1 MADLGRPR
9 IGQPVRWVVCAAL
22 CWGVIGA
29 IDTSCLYAQ
38 FGQFQMQPQT
48 PEEILR
54 QRLPHEPQV
63 QSEISDAR
71 ELLAAGDYDA
81 AIEKLQ
87 PLLEAGE
94 DFFEIE
100 PDKPATS
107 SLDRVES
114 LLRGMPPEAIDIYRR
129 HFEPLAAQRLAQAR
143 QRGDLTELLA
153 VVRIYPLTRAAVE
166 ATESAGA
173 LAFDQ
178 GETALA
184 ARLWERLLPDT
195 EAGPLRTERL
205 IRIAQAWTLA
215 GQPEMAAEYVRELSP
230 LAQTSPIEYEGKLLT
245 PPATGDAAWLN
256 KVFGPVAP
264 LVPHRERDWRMG
276 GGHPRRW
283 GDGPLVSPLQRGSWA
298 YPLIDPLDTYIT
310 GRDEKFQSVLK
321 FLETKYLRS
330 DNANSA
336 KRLPWLVGAPLVD
349 GETVLVQGMASL
361 KALDARTGQIRWS
374 GVVKDDTFLYFS
386 ERNYIETGP
395 NPNHDRLVELYL
407 GQRAWMNQAAAS
419 LASDGRQVYAVSCT
433 GMIRATT
440 PQGMFMRPRMPIS
453 RHELT
458 PPSDNRLLA
467 YDLQS
472 GLLKWES
479 GGPSVAVPFDE
490 DGQLVGESRRLG
502 GAFFLGAPLPVDGQ
516 LFVLAEDKGQ
526 IRLFSL
532 SPETGEAE
540 WSLPLLNPDSSIGS
554 DETRRMYGLSP
565 SYAGGL
571 LICPTGDGMVVA
583 VDPLRRRMEWFQQ
596 YQTQPATAD
605 PRMARIMRMQI
616 QMQMQQGSRAGN
628 ESTLDHMLKED
639 RWFETTPILTAGRIL
654 LPTAEN
660 NMLYCLDLETGK
672 SLWEL
677 PRGEGLYIAT
687 CTERHCLVVGKRS
700 LQAIGLTDGKVKWS
714 QEIPTPTGR
723 GVVSGNQYLLPV
735 VTHEILSL
743 NLRTGKILARSSINP
758 AHTAGSLVAAG
769 DRLLMQTT
777 SEVVGLR
784 SLSDM
789 TEELAR
795 TQNDAGTR
803 ASALAEQGELL
814 LFQGR
819 EPEAVALLQESL
831 KLQESAPTRRL
842 LVWSQLER
850 LKADYAGSKGIVAE
864 LKQTVTDPDQ
874 RRLLNRLH
882 AEGLEKS
889 GDSLTAFREYL
900 DLVKSVGQ
908 SDTLMEMSF
917 DHRVRDDR
925 WLRGRLT
932 HLYSLSS
939 GAIRQQMQQSL
950 KDAIAAQEATLKPH
964 FAGVLGIDLAPQLHL
979 ELALANGL
987 DQFKTERVLWTL
999 SESRDLALRGPAVGR
1014 LIRNELALKGVPV
1027 PYIGPLL
1034 TELQHGLANVECEPG
1049 VTGTALLELLRQD
1062 AVAGPQLKKL
1072 DLPVTVPTFTARFAG
1087 ASVQQRQVFPVLG
1100 DRRGPFDDWLF
1111 TAEFAPTRNV
1121 HGSDA
1126 SGTVRHIFNI
1136 DAMGQLPMQ
1145 QLRYV
1150 QTDPQ
1155 LVLLAFRDRFAVV
1168 SPMDSG
1174 GDPFKTRFFH
1184 APAVDGFN
1192 RMQVRPAD
1200 VKPGVRDAVYPTA
1213 DGSYLYN
1220 VGPLTYDTL
1229 CYLSGNELFAVQPQT
1244 KDSKLQWKRSGVT
1257 PGSEICADSE
1267 YVVLIPPL
1275 LDRLVVYRAADG
1287 EFVAERS
1294 LPKGRV
1300 DRQRADWGRL
1310 FLVSRTE
1317 KGDATHPHRITWAM
1331 YDPVT
1336 DKEAWSLTLPAG
1348 TLWNPVEGSDL
1359 AFLEPDGTL
1368 RRVDDQT
1375 GQLLWTTSIPAQTVP
1390 PTEFTIHED
1399 QDRLYVHTWH
1409 SPSVGQDYITEPT
1422 LPNGSTVRVNGIAAA
1437 LDRHSGKT
1445 LWSRPMEQQLF
1456 RPYLPVGSGVLAYA
1470 AQRRHQDPQEGPKTF
1485 MTLEFLNRRTGEPV
1499 LIKDRIT
1506 PGGTGEGWARLPS
1519 GVLLLR
1525 VSGHDYRLTWNGEP
1539 AADGTAP
1546 EQEEPVPAK
1555 LPKAPIL
1562 PEAPI
1567 KLQ

>member
-9 IGQPVRWVVCAAL
+9 IGHPLLWVVRVAI

-29 IDTSCLYAQ
+29 LDTPRLEAQ

-48 PEEILR
+48 PEELLQ

-63 QSEISDAR
+63 LSEIGNAR
-71 ELLAAGDYDA
+71 ELLTAGDYDA

-87 PLLEAGE
+87 QLLEEGE

-100 PDKPATS
+100 PDKPPTS

-114 LLRGMPPEAIDIYRR
+114 LLRGMPPEGIDTYRR
-129 HFEPLAAQRLAQAR
+129 RYEPLAAQRLAQAR
-143 QRGDLTELLA
+143 QRGDLTELLG
-153 VVRIYPLTRAAVE
+153 VVRTYPLTRAAVE
-166 ATESAGA
+166 ATDAAGA
-173 LAFDQ
+173 IAFDQ

-184 ARLWERLLPDT
+184 ARLWERLLPESD
-195 EAGPLRTERL
+195 AGPVRIERL
-205 IRIAQAWTLA
+205 IRISQAWTLA
-215 GQPEMAAEYVRELSP
+215 GQPELAAEYVRELSP
-230 LAQTSPIEYEGKLLT
+230 LAQTAPLEYEGKLLT
-245 PPATGDAAWLN
+245 PPATADAAWLN
-256 KVFGPVAP
+256 KVFGPVVP
-264 LVPHRERDWRMG
+264 LVPHRERDWRMS

-298 YPLIDPLDTYIT
+298 YPLIDSIDTYIT

-330 DNANSA
+330 DNSSSA
-336 KRLPWLVGAPLVD
+336 KRLPWLVGSPLVD

-386 ERNYIETGP
+386 ERNYIETGS
-395 NPNHDRLVELYL
+395 NPNQDRLVELYL

-433 GMIRATT
+433 GMIRATSL
-440 PQGMFMRPRMPIS
+440 QGNFMRNRMPAS

-458 PPSDNRLLA
+458 PPNDNRLLA

-472 GLLKWES
+472 GLLKWEA

-490 DGQLVGESRRLG
+490 DGRLVGESRRLG
-502 GAFFLGAPLPVDGQ
+502 GAFFLGAPLPLDGQ

-526 IRLFSL
+526 IRLYCL

-540 WSLPLLNPDSSIGS
+540 WSLPLLNPDSSIGF
-554 DETRRMYGLSP
+554 DEARRMYGLSP

-583 VDPLRRRMEWFQQ
+583 VDPLRRRMEWFHQ

-605 PRMARIMRMQI
+605 PRMARMMRIQI
-616 QMQMQQGSRAGN
+616 QLQMQQGSRAGN
-628 ESTLDHMLKED
+628 ESILDYMLKEE
-639 RWFETTPILTAGRIL
+639 RWYETTPILTAGRIL

-677 PRGEGLYIAT
+677 PRGEGLYMAA

-700 LQAIGLTDGKVKWS
+700 LQAIDLITGKVKWS

-735 VTHEILSL
+735 ATHEILAL
-743 NLRTGKILARSSINP
+743 NLRTGKILARSSIHP

-777 SEVVGLR
+777 SEIVGLR

-789 TEELAR
+789 TEELTR

-850 LKADYAGSKGIVAE
+850 LKADYAGSKGMIAE

-889 GDSLTAFREYL
+889 GDSRAAFREYL
-900 DLVKSVGQ
+900 DLIPSVGE
-908 SDTLMEMSF
+908 SDVLMEMSF

-939 GAIRQQMQQSL
+939 GALRTQMQQSL
-950 KDAIAAQEATLKPH
+950 KDAIAAQEATRRPH
-964 FAGVLGIDLAPQLHL
+964 FASVLGIDLAPQLHL
-979 ELALANGL
+979 DLALTQGL
-987 DQFKTERVLWTL
+987 DQFKSERVLWTL
-999 SESRDLALRGPAVGR
+999 SESRDPALRGPAVGR
-1014 LIRNELALKGVPV
+1014 LLRNELALKRIPG

-1034 TELQHGLANVECEPG
+1034 AELQHGLANVECEPG
-1049 VTGTALLELLRQD
+1049 VTGTALLALLRQD
-1062 AVAGPQLKKL
+1062 AAAGPQLQKL
-1072 DLPVTVPTFTARFAG
+1072 ELPVTAPTFTSRSAG
-1087 ASVQQRQVFPVLG
+1087 VSIQQRQVFPILG

-1111 TAEFAPTRNV
+1111 TAEFAPASRNV
-1121 HGSDA
+1121 QGSDA
-1126 SGTVRHIFNI
+1126 SGTVRYTLNI
-1136 DAMGQLPMQ
+1136 DALGQMPMP

-1155 LVLLAFRDRFAVV
+1155 LVLLAFRDRFAVI

-1174 GDPFKTRFFH
+1174 GNQFQTRFVF
-1184 APAVDGFN
+1184 APVVDGFN

-1200 VKPGVRDAVYPTA
+1200 IKPGVRDAVYPTA

-1229 CYLSGNELFAVQPQT
+1229 CYLSGDELFAVQPQT
-1244 KDSKLQWKRSGVT
+1244 KDSKLQWKRSGIT

-1287 EFVAERS
+1287 EFVAERP

-1310 FLVSRTE
+1310 FLVTRTE
-1317 KGDATHPHRITWAM
+1317 QADATHPDRLTWAM

-1336 DKEAWSLTLPAG
+1336 DKDAWSLTLPAG

-1368 RRVDDQT
+1368 RLVDDQT
-1375 GQLLWTTSIPAQTVP
+1375 GQLLWTTSMPPQTVP
-1390 PTEFTIHED
+1390 PTEFTIHEN

-1409 SPSVGQDYITEPT
+1409 APSAGQDYITEPT

-1437 LDRHSGKT
+1437 LDRHNGKT
-1445 LWSRPMEQQLF
+1445 LWSRPVEQQLF

-1470 AQRRHQDPQEGPKTF
+1470 AQRRHEDPQTGPKTF
-1485 MTLEFLNRRTGEPV
+1485 MTLEFLNRMTGEPV
-1499 LIKDRIT
+1499 LTKDRLT
-1506 PGGTGEGWARLPS
+1506 PTGTGEGWTRLPS

-1525 VSGHDYRLTWNGEP
+1525 VSGHDYRLTWDGD
-1539 AADGTAP
+1539 AAAEGTAP
-1546 EQEEPVPAK
+1546 DQEEPVPAK
-1555 LPKAPIL
+1555 LPEP
-1562 PEAPI
+1562 PI

>member
-9 IGQPVRWVVCAAL
+9 IGQPVLWVVCAAL
-22 CWGVIGA
+22 CGGMIGA
-29 IDTSCLYAQ
+29 IDSPSVLAQ

-54 QRLPHEPQV
+54 QRVPYEPQI
-63 QSEISDAR
+63 QSEISEAR
-71 ELLAAGDYDA
+71 ELLAAGDFDA
-81 AIEKLQ
+81 AIDKLQ
-87 PLLEAGE
+87 PLLEMGD
-94 DFFEIE
+94 DFFELE
-100 PDKPATS
+100 PDMPAS
-107 SLDRVES
+107 SALDRVES
-114 LLRGMPPEAIDIYRR
+114 LLRGMPPEAIETYRR
-129 HFEPLAAQRLAQAR
+129 RFEPLASQRLAQAR
-143 QRGDLTELLA
+143 QRSDLTELLE
-153 VVRIYPLTRAAVE
+153 VVRTYPLTRAAFE
-166 ATESAGA
+166 AVESAGA

-184 ARLWERLLPDT
+184 ARMWERLLP
-195 EAGPLRTERL
+195 EIEVGPLRTEWL
-205 IRIAQAWTLA
+205 IRISQAWTLA

-230 LAQTSPIEYEGKLLT
+230 LALTAPLEYEGKLLT
-245 PPATGDAAWLN
+245 PPIAGDATWLN
-256 KVFGPVAP
+256 KVFGPVVP

-283 GDGPLVSPLQRGSWA
+283 GDGPLVSALQRGSWA
-298 YPLIDPLDTYIT
+298 YPLIDSHDTYIT
-310 GRDEKFQSVLK
+310 GRNEKFQSVLK

-330 DNANSA
+330 DHANSA

-386 ERNYIETGP
+386 ERNYFETGT
-395 NPNHDRLVELYL
+395 NPNNDHLVELYL

-433 GMIRATT
+433 GMIRGAL
-440 PQGMFMRPRMPIS
+440 PQGMFMRNRMS
-453 RHELT
+453 ANRNELT
-458 PPSDNRLLA
+458 PPNDNRLLA

-490 DGQLVGESRRLG
+490 DGQPAGESRRLG

-516 LFVLAEDKGQ
+516 LFVLAEDRGQ

-540 WSLPLLNPDSSIGS
+540 WSLPLLNPDSPIGF
-554 DETRRMYGLSP
+554 DEARRMYGLSP

-596 YQTQPATAD
+596 YQTQPATTD
-605 PRMARIMRMQI
+605 PRMARMMRMQI
-616 QMQMQQGSRAGN
+616 QIQMQGSRAGN
-628 ESTLDHMLKED
+628 ESMLDHLLKED
-639 RWFETTPILTAGRIL
+639 RWYETTPLLTAGRIL

-660 NMLYCLDLETGK
+660 HMLYCLDLETGK
-672 SLWEL
+672 TLWEH
-677 PRGEGLYIAT
+677 PRGEGLYLAA
-687 CTERHCLVVGKRS
+687 CTDRHCLVVGRRS

-735 VTHEILSL
+735 ATHEILSL
-743 NLRTGKILARSSINP
+743 NLRTGKILARSSLNP

-814 LFQGR
+814 LFQGQ

-850 LKADYAGSKGIVAE
+850 LKADYAGSKGLIAE

-874 RRLLNRLH
+874 RRMLNRLH

-900 DLVKSVGQ
+900 DLVQSVGQ
-908 SDTLMEMSF
+908 SDTLMELSI

-939 GAIRQQMQQSL
+939 GAIRLQMQQSL
-950 KDAIAAQEATLKPH
+950 KAAIAAQEATLMPH

-999 SESRDLALRGPAVGR
+999 SESCDPALRGPAVGR
-1014 LIRNELALKGVPV
+1014 LLRHELALKRIPGPF
-1027 PYIGPLL
+1027 IGPLL
-1034 TELQHGLANVECEPG
+1034 AELQHGLANVECEPG
-1049 VTGTALLELLRQD
+1049 VTGTALLGLLRQD
-1062 AVAGPQLKKL
+1062 AVAGPQLQKL
-1072 DLPVTVPTFTARFAG
+1072 ELPVTVPTFTARLAG
-1087 ASVQQRQVFPVLG
+1087 ASLQQRQVFPVLG

-1121 HGSDA
+1121 QCSDA
-1126 SGTVRHIFNI
+1126 SGTVRHTFNI
-1136 DAMGQLPMQ
+1136 DALGQMPMQ

-1174 GDPFKTRFFH
+1174 GNQFQTRFIF
-1184 APAVDGFN
+1184 APVMDGFN

-1220 VGPLTYDTL
+1220 VGPLTHDTL
-1229 CYLSGNELFAVQPQT
+1229 CYLSGDELFAVQPQT

-1287 EFVAERS
+1287 EFVVERS

-1317 KGDATHPHRITWAM
+1317 KGDGTSPDRITWAM

-1375 GQLLWTTSIPAQTVP
+1375 GQLLWTTSIPVQTVP

-1409 SPSVGQDYITEPT
+1409 APTAGQDYITEPT

-1456 RPYLPVGSGVLAYA
+1456 RPYLPVGCGVLAYA
-1470 AQRRHQDPQEGPKTF
+1470 AQRRHEDPQNGPKTS
-1485 MTLEFLNRRTGEPV
+1485 MTLEFLTRRTGEPV
-1499 LIKDRIT
+1499 PIKDRIT

-1525 VSGHDYRLTWNGEP
+1525 VSGKDYRLTWNGEP
-1539 AADGTAP
+1539 AAEGTAP
-1546 EQEEPVPAK
+1546 AQEEPVP
-1555 LPKAPIL
+1555 PQP
-1562 PEAPI
+1562 PDAPI